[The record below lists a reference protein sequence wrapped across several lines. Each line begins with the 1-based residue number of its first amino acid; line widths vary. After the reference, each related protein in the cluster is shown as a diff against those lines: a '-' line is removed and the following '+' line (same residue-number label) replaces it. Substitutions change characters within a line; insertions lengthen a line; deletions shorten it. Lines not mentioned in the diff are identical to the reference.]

1 MATTFDKI
9 LLFGTYANYAA
20 LEAKDANK
28 LYFTSDTR
36 QLFKGSDL
44 MTEAL
49 REVTTRPE
57 TPAQGVIYHVA
68 GKTLE
73 MWNGSKWTVLVPEI
87 VTELSDSDAAIPTSK
102 AAKTYIDKA
111 IADMTKGGDVV
122 QSVVAGDADAKL
134 SVTTGGVA
142 ADVVVP
148 GVVTTPTYDATTRT
162 ITLPVSTGDDVVIAL
177 GKDIFIDTTAQNKY
191 NPDTK
196 NIELY
201 LNDGKEGT
209 AATKIE
215 IPAAGLVDVY
225 TGGATATATVTVSD
239 GNVITA
245 NVKLSTDAKNALT
258 TDGQNGLI
266 LDLTEVNTAITKAQ
280 AAADAAQKDATK
292 ALADAK
298 TANDAIGVLNGDKT
312 VEGSVKKQIAAAQ
325 AALET
330 KITEAKTQADK
341 GVTDAATA
349 QTAADNAQAA
359 VDGVIAG
366 IGWGTF

>member
-1 MATTFDKI
+1 MATTFEKI
-9 LLFGTYANYAA
+9 LLFGAYANYKA
-20 LEAKDANK
+20 LQSKDANK

-49 REVTTRPE
+49 REVATRPE
-57 TPAQGVIYHVA
+57 TPAQGVIYHVG

-73 MWNGSKWTVLVPEI
+73 MWDGSKWTVLVPEI

-102 AAKTYIDKA
+102 AAKTYIDSA
-111 IADMTKGGDVV
+111 IKNLSKGGDIV
-122 QSVVAGDADAKL
+122 QSVVAGDGDAEL

-148 GVVTTPTYDATTRT
+148 GVVTTPTYDASTRT
-162 ITLPVSTGDDVVIAL
+162 ITLPVSTGEDVVIAL
-177 GKDIFIDTTAQNKY
+177 GKDIFIDSTADNKY
-191 NPDTK
+191 NAETK

-201 LNDGKEGT
+201 LNDGKDST
-209 AATKIE
+209 TATKIE

-225 TGGATATATVTVSD
+225 TGAATATATVSVSD
-239 GNVITA
+239 ANVITA
-245 NVKLSTDAKNALT
+245 NVKLSTDSKNALT

-266 LDLTEVNTAITKAQ
+266 LDLTEVNAAITAAQ
-280 AAADAAQKDATK
+280 SAADAAQKDATQ
-292 ALADAK
+292 ALKDAK
-298 TANDAIGVLNGDKT
+298 TANDAIAILNGDNT
-312 VEGSVKKQIAAAQ
+312 VEGSVKKQIATAQ
-325 AALET
+325 ADLDT
-330 KITEAKTQADK
+330 KITKAQTQADK

-349 QTAADNAQAA
+349 QSAADAAQDA

>member
-1 MATTFDKI
+1 MAITFEKI

-20 LEAKDANK
+20 MESKDANK

-49 REVTTRPE
+49 REVTARPE

-73 MWNGSKWTVLVPEI
+73 MWNGSKWVVLVPEI

-111 IADMTKGGDVV
+111 IENMTKGGDVV
-122 QSVVAGDADAKL
+122 QSVVAGDADAKI

-162 ITLPVSTGDDVVIAL
+162 ITLPVSTGNDVVIAL

-225 TGGATATATVTVSD
+225 TGGTTATATVTVSD

-298 TANDAIGVLNGDKT
+298 TANDAIAVLNGDKT
-312 VEGSVKKQIAAAQ
+312 VEGSVKKQIATAQ